1 MGSEIDPP
9 SQSPLRALRH
19 RNFQLYF
26 AGQGVS
32 ILGTWIQH
40 VALSWLVYRLTG
52 SAALLG
58 VVAFLGQAPQLV
70 IGPLAGAWIDR
81 HDRRSMLI
89 VVQALLGVQALAL
102 SVLTFADLVGPAII
116 VAMAL
121 VLGVLNS
128 FETPLRQSL
137 LGQLVD
143 DKADLGNAIAVNAM
157 LFNSGRF
164 VGPPIAGVLV
174 AAFGEAMCFALNA
187 LSFLAIVGALAAM
200 RVTASPR
207 AAGSIGFAFRE
218 GLAYAW
224 RSYPTRVLL
233 SMVAFLNLFATPYVV
248 LMPIFAER
256 VFGGDARTLG
266 VLLGAAGVGSVGAAV
281 FLATRRAHAALVG
294 YVALGCALS
303 AVGLAAFSATDRLGL
318 AIAALVAGGFGM
330 TCANVSCNTTLQTI
344 VPERLR
350 GRVVSLF
357 TSALWGMHA
366 IGGLAAGAI
375 ATRIGAPRTMLV
387 GAGLLAAATVW
398 YATRLAA
405 VREGVAPRTA
415 PSEPR
420 G

>member
-1 MGSEIDPP
+1 
-9 SQSPLRALRH
+9 
-19 RNFQLYF
+19 
-26 AGQGVS
+26 
-32 ILGTWIQH
+32 
-40 VALSWLVYRLTG
+40 
-52 SAALLG
+52 
-58 VVAFLGQAPQLV
+58 
-70 IGPLAGAWIDR
+70 
-81 HDRRSMLI
+81 
-89 VVQALLGVQALAL
+89 
-102 SVLTFADLVGPAII
+102 
-116 VAMAL
+116 
-121 VLGVLNS
+121 
-128 FETPLRQSL
+128 
-137 LGQLVD
+137 
-143 DKADLGNAIAVNAM
+143 
-157 LFNSGRF
+157 
-164 VGPPIAGVLV
+164 
-174 AAFGEAMCFALNA
+174 
-187 LSFLAIVGALAAM
+187 
-200 RVTASPR
+200 
-207 AAGSIGFAFRE
+207 
-218 GLAYAW
+218 
-224 RSYPTRVLL
+224 
-233 SMVAFLNLFATPYVV
+233 MVAFLNLFATPYVV

>member
-1 MGSEIDPP
+1 
-9 SQSPLRALRH
+9 
-19 RNFQLYF
+19 
-26 AGQGVS
+26 
-32 ILGTWIQH
+32 
-40 VALSWLVYRLTG
+40 
-52 SAALLG
+52 
-58 VVAFLGQAPQLV
+58 
-70 IGPLAGAWIDR
+70 
-81 HDRRSMLI
+81 MLI

-207 AAGSIGFAFRE
+207 AAGSIGSAFRE